1 MRWYLISPLAKV
13 QFYDSWCVNWIPF
26 VRIHH
31 NAKQSRVG
39 VDEFSLET
47 NLQVVEDR
55 GIIQESQVC
64 HVLAL
69 LKLGRVDLAN
79 LRGLEGLFL
88 EIKVKR
94 DLEIEQHI
102 IQECFVIT
110 SWPHMTTAF
119 VPSLS
124 TNVHSM

>member
-1 MRWYLISPLAKV
+1 MEGGISRLT
-13 QFYDSWCVNWIPF
+13 
-26 VRIHH
+26 
-31 NAKQSRVG
+31 RVG
-39 VDEFSLET
+39 VDHLGLVAR
-47 NLQVVEDR
+47 LQVPEDGGVVEE
-55 GIIQESQVC
+55 GQVD

>member
-1 MRWYLISPLAKV
+1 MNVFKPS
-13 QFYDSWCVNWIPF
+13 
-26 VRIHH
+26 
-31 NAKQSRVG
+31 
-39 VDEFSLET
+39 VDKLSLET
-47 NLQVVEDR
+47 SFQVPVDR
-55 GIIQESQVC
+55 CVIQESQVG
-64 HVLAL
+64 HVFTL
-69 LKLGRVDLAN
+69 LKLGRVDLAD